1 MFKLS
6 KFFDFKRSNLLYLII
21 SVAIILWCVSIGWAF
36 NQALGADPS
45 PRLAQSLRPDR
56 STVEAGKEMYVSTC
70 SGCHIPIPPEVL
82 PTETWQELLENPQKH
97 YGTSVP
103 NLIRLSQILIWDYLK
118 TYSRPILL
126 RDAPIPYYIE
136 QSQYFKIVHPR
147 VEFTEP
153 ISTKSCVVCHPGIKD
168 FDYRTLSAEWEDA
181 P

>member
-97 YGTSVP
+97 YGGF
-103 NLIRLSQILIWDYLK
+103 LK
-118 TYSRPILL
+118 VLARFL
-126 RDAPIPYYIE
+126 
-136 QSQYFKIVHPR
+136 
-147 VEFTEP
+147 
-153 ISTKSCVVCHPGIKD
+153 
-168 FDYRTLSAEWEDA
+168 
-181 P
+181 